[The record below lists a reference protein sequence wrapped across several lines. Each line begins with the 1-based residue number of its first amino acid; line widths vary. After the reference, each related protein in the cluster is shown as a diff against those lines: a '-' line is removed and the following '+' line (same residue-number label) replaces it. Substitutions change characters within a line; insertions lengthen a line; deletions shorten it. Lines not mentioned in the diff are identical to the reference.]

1 MLTLKPIGPSSA
13 SAALD
18 IVHAAFAPLLAVYQ
32 DHATSPANKPLERFE
47 QALAR
52 ENTDGYLILLSDTP
66 VGYVRVDRLAQDV
79 YSLADLCILPAWQNR
94 GFAQQA
100 VRQLE
105 ARYPHARVWCLVTIA
120 QEARDCHLYE
130 KLGYVCL
137 GETQRPNERMTLVY
151 YFKSMLPG
159 VQIRP
164 LRESDFDATHAMY
177 AQVHALH
184 AAKRPDIYAQ
194 TDFFDRAL
202 FDELL
207 SSTSGVTLAAETNGR
222 AVGLCALQWRAS
234 SPLPLLQRRTYAFID
249 DLCVDEAF
257 RRRGIGR
264 LLMSAATLYAR
275 GRGLKSV
282 ELNVWSFNES
292 AIRFYE
298 SLGMTCQRLQMEWR
312 L

>member
-1 MLTLKPIGPSSA
+1 M
-13 SAALD
+13 
-18 IVHAAFAPLLAVYQ
+18 
-32 DHATSPANKPLERFE
+32 
-47 QALAR
+47 
-52 ENTDGYLILLSDTP
+52 
-66 VGYVRVDRLAQDV
+66 
-79 YSLADLCILPAWQNR
+79 
-94 GFAQQA
+94 
-100 VRQLE
+100 
-105 ARYPHARVWCLVTIA
+105 
-120 QEARDCHLYE
+120 
-130 KLGYVCL
+130 
-137 GETQRPNERMTLVY
+137 
-151 YFKSMLPG
+151 
-159 VQIRP
+159 
-164 LRESDFDATHAMY
+164 
-177 AQVHALH
+177 
-184 AAKRPDIYAQ
+184 
-194 TDFFDRAL
+194 
-202 FDELL
+202 
-207 SSTSGVTLAAETNGR
+207 TLAAETNGR